1 MTENRPPE
9 ADTPLTPQQLDEA
22 RALLGQQPG
31 ALAYTTHATGY
42 MAYDPR
48 ISVVRE
54 IVTLFPALLA
64 EHERLTRELA
74 EARLLL
80 DAWEAA
86 GNTIARHIPE
96 HYDSDGAL
104 VSIVE
109 EWAKHAATVV
119 QRAHHWRKVPNDGT
133 AAALDA
139 AVEVI
144 YPSGEYL

>member
-1 MTENRPPE
+1 MTENRPPD

-48 ISVVRE
+48 ISVTRE

-64 EHERLTRELA
+64 DRDCIAAELA

-80 DAWEAA
+80 DGWETA

-96 HYDSDGAL
+96 HYEASEGAL
-104 VSIVE
+104 VGIVE
-109 EWAKHAATVV
+109 EWAGHAAKVV
-119 QRAHHWRKVPNDGT
+119 DQAHAWRKLRTDQT
-133 AAALDA
+133 AEALDA
-139 AVEVI
+139 ACDTV
-144 YPSGEYL
+144 